1 MKKILVIGTGSIAEK
16 HIKNLLKLNYKV
28 SVYSESK
35 NKINKIKD
43 INYLENLSNLSIFE
57 FVILA
62 NSTDKH
68 LKYLK
73 ILIKNKKNIYC
84 EKPIFFRNFDILK
97 MRKDIIKNKILVFI
111 GYQLMVHD
119 KIRYLQKQLK
129 KEKINSFVFEVGHD
143 FRKWRKK
150 NSFKNNY
157 FMDDRKGGGVIFEL
171 IHEINLIQNISG
183 KIKYIKTLRKKIISK
198 NITDLSI
205 SIIKTK
211 NGSAGVLYQDMFSP
225 YFFRNYKIITDN
237 KIYELDMVNSKL
249 KINNKV
255 KMFNKKKKSHQVLL
269 RDNLI
274 LFSKMIKTKSLASFD
289 NSVSDMKIALK
300 MYQN

>member
-35 NKINKIKD
+35 NKINKIKN
-43 INYLENLSNLSIFE
+43 INYLENLNNLSIFE

-62 NSTDKH
+62 NSTNNH

-84 EKPIFFRNFDILK
+84 EKPIFFKKFNISK
-97 MRKDIIKNKILVFI
+97 IRKDIVRNNILVFI
-111 GYQLMVHD
+111 GYQLLVHD
-119 KIRYLQKQLK
+119 KIKYLEKQLK
-129 KEKINSFVFEVGHD
+129 KEKINSFIFEVGHD

-150 NSFKNNY
+150 NSFKKNY
-157 FMDDRKGGGVIFEL
+157 FMSDKKGGGVIFEL
-171 IHEINLIQNISG
+171 IHEINLIQNIIG
-183 KIKYIKTLRKKIISK
+183 KIDYIKTLKKKIISK
-198 NITDLSI
+198 NITDLSM

-249 KINNKV
+249 KINNKI
-255 KMFNKKKKSHQVLL
+255 KFFYKKKKSHQDLL
-269 RDNLI
+269 KDNLI
-274 LFSKMIKTKSLASFD
+274 LFSKMIKKKSLKSFD
-289 NSVSDMKIALK
+289 NGISDMKIALK